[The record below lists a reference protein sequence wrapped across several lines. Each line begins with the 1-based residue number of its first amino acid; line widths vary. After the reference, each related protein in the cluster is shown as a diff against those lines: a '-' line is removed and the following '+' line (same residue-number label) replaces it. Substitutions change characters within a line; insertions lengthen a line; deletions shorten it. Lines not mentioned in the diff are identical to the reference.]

1 MRSGNERIGADQWEM
16 GPGWTGEDTR
26 VGKEYIEDFS
36 KLSDKEWI
44 QLWNSDTFSD
54 TLFGNEA
61 VPAQKAEW
69 AEYRK
74 KAMSVLPICHAT
86 NELIDI
92 DEPHH
97 HNYRRMIRTSATRAA
112 RRDTGKG
119 GGAKSKKK
127 PGKSAPKPEKKKGK
141 GKDGKD
147 REGDGK
153 DVGGNEAGI
162 DPSQNTELI
171 GALDA
176 QQQEKRIATADKEKD
191 GEQMGQ
197 VQEVTLSVFS
207 PPLLTKDLNQSSLQ
221 NELDDVNLVLESYTD
236 SLSLPPLVSS
246 FGGLIQYHNSLLAVE
261 SHFDLRSRITQQDL
275 LLLKVIIW
283 GKLSLWKADACSFLH
298 DHRGSPAGDLFWFN
312 RLALDIYQWVC
323 VRLQDKEFVPRNYLP
338 QGVSIVDTKP
348 CHLQCFPARI
358 PTDSVEF
365 SVSKAEEWVLGWI
378 GLKGGEKVYVSA
390 FFVYSMVQWLGA
402 PVLAVS
408 RIWKTAQNIP
418 ALLLGKTR
426 WSRVSQEEVSAA
438 VVELKKVVEQ
448 DTVTPLLV
456 ELQKSFFRGRGE
468 SDRERFVLLTGLAGE
483 IMNSKRAFMS
493 PEQLFTARPLQPTI
507 STSFEHPSST
517 TDDSRPLEGLDSL
530 IDQVYLCLAL
540 VGDDVSHQMLIPKP
554 LPRSPSAK
562 LVRIHNYLTEVSLDS
577 DRSLPFRECGRSRS
591 RVLAS
596 ARNPYSTTYL
606 YTVAGLFSAIMVRTI
621 LHGTEFLQDH
631 EPFFEDHDHWI
642 RLLKLAQTLW
652 LLAKYPPGN
661 RLLECGQQE

>member
-1 MRSGNERIGADQWEM
+1 MLSLVAYLVRQAPIQNLVRVDKNILLSAFSMRSGNERIGADQWEM

-97 HNYRRMIRTSATRAA
+97 HNYRRMIRASATRAA
-112 RRDTGKG
+112 RRDSGKG
-119 GGAKSKKK
+119 GGAKGKKK

-153 DVGGNEAGI
+153 DVGGNEAG
-162 DPSQNTELI
+162 ST
-171 GALDA
+171 G
-176 QQQEKRIATADKEKD
+176 QQEKRIATADKEKD

-348 CHLQCFPARI
+348 CHLRCFPARI

-365 SVSKAEEWVLGWI
+365 SVTKAEEWVLGWI
-378 GLKGGEKVYVSA
+378 GLKGGEKAYVSA

-438 VVELKKVVEQ
+438 VVELKKVMKQ

-468 SDRERFVLLTGLAGE
+468 SDRERHCGY
-483 IMNSKRAFMS
+483 
-493 PEQLFTARPLQPTI
+493 
-507 STSFEHPSST
+507 
-517 TDDSRPLEGLDSL
+517 SRN
-530 IDQVYLCLAL
+530 I
-540 VGDDVSHQMLIPKP
+540 HQ
-554 LPRSPSAK
+554 
-562 LVRIHNYLTEVSLDS
+562 
-577 DRSLPFRECGRSRS
+577 
-591 RVLAS
+591 
-596 ARNPYSTTYL
+596 
-606 YTVAGLFSAIMVRTI
+606 AIAYWNAVNKSEYN
-621 LHGTEFLQDH
+621 G
-631 EPFFEDHDHWI
+631 
-642 RLLKLAQTLW
+642 W
-652 LLAKYPPGN
+652 LLARDSFRNRSGN
-661 RLLECGQQE
+661 LLLSVVRLLSGKEFPGMGKLSAFQVAVDYMKAGALVATQREFVETLMFVNAGAIKRLTEWEYLSSKVGSPKRDLEEVESAFAKVMQDLKQRWDQKRGTRGRGIDMIDVEHWLCKASRKRLGRSSYNAIYK